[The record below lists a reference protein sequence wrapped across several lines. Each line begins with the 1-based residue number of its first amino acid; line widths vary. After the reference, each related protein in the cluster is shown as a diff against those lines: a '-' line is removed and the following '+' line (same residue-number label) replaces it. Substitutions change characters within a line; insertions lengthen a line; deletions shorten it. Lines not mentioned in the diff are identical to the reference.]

1 MSVEYLSRESSRS
14 SASSKKAIVVKD
26 LHAYYGESHILHGL
40 SFAVSEGEVLTLLGR
55 NGGGRTT
62 IIRSIMG
69 LVERRRGSIEILGR
83 ETISAAPFQIAR
95 LGVGY
100 CPEDRG
106 IFASL
111 SCLENL
117 ELPPAVDGKGMT
129 LEAIYALFP
138 NLAKRLHTPGTRL
151 SGGEQ
156 QMLAIARIL
165 RTGARIL
172 LLDEISEGLAPA
184 IVDGLAA
191 TITKLRD
198 LGYTI
203 LMVEQNLEFAAPIA
217 DRFLVIERGRI
228 VMEVTAADLERR
240 ISSINHYLG
249 V

>member
-1 MSVEYLSRESSRS
+1 MQDGERRNERRVPLRESSRS

-26 LHAYYGESHILHGL
+26 LHAYYGEFHILHGL

-129 LEAIYALFP
+129 LEAIYELFP
-138 NLAKRLHTPGTRL
+138 NLAKRLHTPGNT
-151 SGGEQ
+151 S
-156 QMLAIARIL
+156 
-165 RTGARIL
+165 
-172 LLDEISEGLAPA
+172 
-184 IVDGLAA
+184 
-191 TITKLRD
+191 
-198 LGYTI
+198 
-203 LMVEQNLEFAAPIA
+203 FWW
-217 DRFLVIERGRI
+217 
-228 VMEVTAADLERR
+228 
-240 ISSINHYLG
+240 
-249 V
+249 

>member
-1 MSVEYLSRESSRS
+1 
-14 SASSKKAIVVKD
+14 
-26 LHAYYGESHILHGL
+26 
-40 SFAVSEGEVLTLLGR
+40 
-55 NGGGRTT
+55 
-62 IIRSIMG
+62 
-69 LVERRRGSIEILGR
+69 
-83 ETISAAPFQIAR
+83 
-95 LGVGY
+95 
-100 CPEDRG
+100 
-106 IFASL
+106 
-111 SCLENL
+111 
-117 ELPPAVDGKGMT
+117 
-129 LEAIYALFP
+129 
-138 NLAKRLHTPGTRL
+138 
-151 SGGEQ
+151 
-156 QMLAIARIL
+156 MLAIARIL